1 MTIACKEPISERVL
15 CLKML
20 RVAEPR
26 SRAPPLHCGD
36 FKCCTVPRGAEKGK
50 LLELLGVRGSGLQ
63 RNSVPG
69 HFVSVAMQT
78 GAGWRPRVCL
88 CWWGQSM
95 GPVPTAL
102 SYTLSPRIVNPIPY
116 PSENS

>member
-26 SRAPPLHCGD
+26 SRAPPLHCGV

-78 GAGWRPRVCL
+78 GGGVEAPCVSVLVGTEH
-88 CWWGQSM
+88 
-95 GPVPTAL
+95 GPCAHCTERHPQPTDCKPH
-102 SYTLSPRIVNPIPY
+102 SVSF
-116 PSENS
+116 